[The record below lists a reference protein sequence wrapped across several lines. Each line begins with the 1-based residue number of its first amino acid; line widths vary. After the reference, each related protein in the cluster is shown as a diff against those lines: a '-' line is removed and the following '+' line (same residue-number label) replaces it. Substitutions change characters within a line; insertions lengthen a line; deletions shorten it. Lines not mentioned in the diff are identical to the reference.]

1 MSMKILLTGK
11 HGQLGFE
18 LRRSLALLGDI
29 YATDAGQCDLRD
41 EAAMCELVAAYRPDL
56 IVNAA
61 AYTAVDK
68 AESDAA
74 TAHAVNARA
83 AAIFAEQAERLGAM
97 LVHFSTDYV
106 FDGNKHGA
114 YTESDMPNPQ
124 NVYGATKLAGEQ
136 AVQQGCARHLIL
148 RSSWVVGAHGDNFA
162 KTMLRLAQQRDTL
175 DVVADQFG
183 APTSAALLA
192 DLTAH
197 LLQQARRDGAN
208 FPYGLYHAAAG
219 GDTSWHQYACHV
231 IERARAAGRPMRVA
245 RDAVRPIPAS
255 AYPTLARRPGNSRLD
270 TTRLRATFG
279 LHLPHWQEGVDHV
292 LDQIL

>member
-114 YTESDMPNPQ
+114 YAESDMPNPQ

-136 AVQQGCARHLIL
+136 AVQLGCARHLIL
-148 RSSWVVGAHGDNFA
+148 RSSWVVGAHGNNFA
-162 KTMLRLAQQRDTL
+162 KTMLRLAEQRDTL

-197 LLQQARRDGAN
+197 LLQQARRDGAD
-208 FPYGLYHAAAG
+208 FPYGLYHATAG